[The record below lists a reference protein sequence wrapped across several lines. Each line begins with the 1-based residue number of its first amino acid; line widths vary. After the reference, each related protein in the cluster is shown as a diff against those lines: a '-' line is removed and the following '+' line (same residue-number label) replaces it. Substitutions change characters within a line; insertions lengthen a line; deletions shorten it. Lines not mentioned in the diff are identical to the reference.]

1 MLRRGG
7 DAGPLPSRAL
17 KTTPPLPH
25 VVLATCRSKP
35 ALTPGDALLA
45 AALERSGATV
55 EALPWDA
62 VPPGDP
68 GVVCLRSTWDY
79 HHRWPEF
86 RAWITGFGGGAV
98 RLWNPAETVL
108 WNADKIYLREL
119 EQAGVALPRTR
130 WIEPGER
137 PDSDAVLREW
147 RLPRAVL
154 KPRISA
160 TAHGTHLIVPGR
172 GPSEEDW
179 SALDACGGLLQA
191 FVPEIES
198 RGEISLVYLDGGY
211 SHAVRKRPAG
221 GDFRV
226 QREFGGTLEG
236 VSPAEPVLAF
246 GDGVLGAVTR
256 PWLYARVDLVEA
268 DRGPLLMELE
278 LIEPDLFLDATAAA
292 RFAAALLARAG
303 RTAQ

>member
-1 MLRRGG
+1 VLRRGG

-17 KTTPPLPH
+17 KTTRPNPG

-45 AALERSGATV
+45 AALELAGAPV

-62 VPPGDP
+62 VPPGDAR
-68 GVVCLRSTWDY
+68 VVCLRSTWDY

-86 RAWITGFGGGAV
+86 RAWIAGFGGPAG

-130 WIEPGER
+130 WIDPGER
-137 PDSDAVLREW
+137 PDCDALLREW
-147 RLPRAVL
+147 GLRQAVL

-160 TAHGTHLIVPGR
+160 TAHGTHRIVPGQEL
-172 GPSEEDW
+172 SEQDW
-179 SALDACGGLLQA
+179 GALDGCGGLLQA
-191 FVPEIES
+191 FVPEIGS
-198 RGEISLVYLDGGY
+198 RGEISLVYLDGAY
-211 SHAVRKRPAG
+211 SHAVRKRPAA

-236 VSPAEPVLAF
+236 VSPAAPVLGF

-278 LIEPDLFLDATAAA
+278 LIEPDLFLDAAAAA
-292 RFAAALLARAG
+292 RFAAALLVRANSP
-303 RTAQ
+303 AQ